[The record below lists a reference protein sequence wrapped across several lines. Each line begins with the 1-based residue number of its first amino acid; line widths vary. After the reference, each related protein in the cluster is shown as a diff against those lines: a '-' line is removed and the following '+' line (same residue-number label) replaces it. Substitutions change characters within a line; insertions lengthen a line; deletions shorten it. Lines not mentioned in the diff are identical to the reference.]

1 MMFKKFKTPQNR
13 KVEELRLFASQRTA
27 IEKKLKRLAL

>member
-1 MMFKKFKTPQNR
+1 MMFKKIKIRQNR

-27 IEKKLKRLAL
+27 IENKLKRLAL